1 MYSCGPT
8 VHARPHLGVLR
19 RMLADDLV
27 RRVLELSGYQVK
39 HVVSI
44 TDLDDT
50 TWQAAEEEGIEI
62 GELCSRHE
70 TEFRQD
76 MVALGIQPAHTYA
89 RTSESV
95 DDMIK
100 LTTDLV
106 SKGYAYEK
114 LRSVYFNIGRV
125 DSYGELSSKDLGKIR
140 IGATVDLER
149 YDKNDPRDFTLLRRA
164 TLPEIRKGV
173 ARKTKWGNVRPSWH
187 VQCSAMARAHL
198 GDRFDIHMASVDLIF
213 PHNENEIA
221 QSRALTGESQAR
233 FWLHSELVLVGGK
246 KMTYEEQTRVTLPD
260 LLDKGF
266 SPRDVR
272 FLLLQ
277 THYRQPVRLTDE
289 ALESARASLRRI
301 DECVGKLREVHKQVP
316 CVDEID
322 SWILQC
328 KEDFRRGLYDDVNIA
343 AALAAVFRLVRQA
356 NYLMSQGRLCPK
368 HAGQI
373 MGALEGFDHVLAI
386 LPPSERADVPA
397 EVQQRV
403 DDREKARQAGDFDTA
418 DRLRD
423 EVAQLGYGLEDRA
436 EGPRVRV
443 KR

>member
-1 MYSCGPT
+1 
-8 VHARPHLGVLR
+8 
-19 RMLADDLV
+19 
-27 RRVLELSGYQVK
+27 
-39 HVVSI
+39 
-44 TDLDDT
+44 
-50 TWQAAEEEGIEI
+50 
-62 GELCSRHE
+62 
-70 TEFRQD
+70 
-76 MVALGIQPAHTYA
+76 
-89 RTSESV
+89 
-95 DDMIK
+95 
-100 LTTDLV
+100 
-106 SKGYAYEK
+106 
-114 LRSVYFNIGRV
+114 
-125 DSYGELSSKDLGKIR
+125 
-140 IGATVDLER
+140 
-149 YDKNDPRDFTLLRRA
+149 
-164 TLPEIRKGV
+164 
-173 ARKTKWGNVRPSWH
+173 
-187 VQCSAMARAHL
+187 
-198 GDRFDIHMASVDLIF
+198 
-213 PHNENEIA
+213 
-221 QSRALTGESQAR
+221 
-233 FWLHSELVLVGGK
+233 
-246 KMTYEEQTRVTLPD
+246 MTYEEQTRVTLPD